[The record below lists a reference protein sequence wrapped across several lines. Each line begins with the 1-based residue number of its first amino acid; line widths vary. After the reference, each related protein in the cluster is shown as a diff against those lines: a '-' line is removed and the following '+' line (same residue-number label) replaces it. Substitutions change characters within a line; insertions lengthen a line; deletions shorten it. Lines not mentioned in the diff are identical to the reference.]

1 MVSLLLL
8 SKMVKHKYSLRIGIQ
23 TYTKVAFC
31 IFFCTTFSACSQNN
45 SQSSV
50 TQHDSISDSPK
61 LRSMEPVQVQQPTVT
76 EYTGE
81 IDESKLFLVKVT
93 SDSLLLTLNR
103 KNSAIE
109 VNQLADFIQKNKIT
123 NTSYEIIVIVSK
135 TVPYNRVEAI
145 VNVFKD
151 EKIFKLNLLTKD

>member
-1 MVSLLLL
+1 MVQ
-8 SKMVKHKYSLRIGIQ
+8 HKYSLRIGIQ
-23 TYTKVAFC
+23 TYKKVVFC

-50 TQHDSISDSPK
+50 TQQDPVSDSLK
-61 LRSMEPVQVQQPTVT
+61 FRSMEPVQAQQPTLT
-76 EYTGE
+76 EYTEE

-93 SDSLLLTLNR
+93 SDSLSLTLNR
-103 KNSAIE
+103 KVSSIE

-123 NTSYEIIVIVSK
+123 NTTYEIVLIVSK
-135 TVPYNRVEAI
+135 TVPYKRVEAI